1 MLQTLVKAKLNPIQI
16 KKKKKKDLMSSITI
30 KPVLFQIIKNQ
41 FNFQLIQWVAQ
52 EQITIKEERS
62 RKQNTVNYT
71 SSPFLKGYV

>member
-1 MLQTLVKAKLNPIQI
+1 
-16 KKKKKKDLMSSITI
+16 MSSITI

-71 SSPFLKGYV
+71 